1 MAAGK
6 IERLQMAE
14 PIVDQEADDALDP
27 QETDGVAAK
36 RKRFRIIAAAV
47 VLLLL
52 IAGALGYYFLVM
64 QVDDTKA
71 EAPEDKSAE
80 AAIYVPAPEMIVNLR
95 TPDGQSAFL
104 KINFAIAAHD
114 EAAGEM
120 LQERMP
126 EIRDALQPFLRE
138 LRPEDL
144 AGSAGVFR
152 IKEEMTRRVKDRVG
166 PDKVDDILIQDLIQQ

>member
-1 MAAGK
+1 
-6 IERLQMAE
+6 MAE
-14 PIVDQEADDALDP
+14 PELEQEADDLLNPEESQALA
-27 QETDGVAAK
+27 TK
-36 RKRFRIIAAAV
+36 RKRIRIIAAAV

-64 QVDDTKA
+64 QKGDAKEKA
-71 EAPEDKSAE
+71 AEDKAAE

-120 LQERMP
+120 LKERMP

-166 PDKVDDILIQDLIQQ
+166 ADKIDDILIQDMIQQ

>member
-1 MAAGK
+1 
-6 IERLQMAE
+6 MAE
-14 PIVDQEADDALDP
+14 PELDLEADDLLDP
-27 QETDGVAAK
+27 KEAEEVAAK
-36 RKRFRIIAAAV
+36 RKRFRIIAAAAA
-47 VLLLL
+47 LLLL

-64 QVDDTKA
+64 DHGNTEEKA
-71 EAPEDKSAE
+71 PKDESAE
-80 AAIYVPAPEMIVNLR
+80 AAIYVPVPEMIVNLR

-120 LQERMP
+120 LKERVP
-126 EIRDALQPFLRE
+126 DIRDALQPFLRE

-144 AGSAGVFR
+144 AGSAGVLR

-166 PDKVDDILIQDLIQQ
+166 PDKIDDILIQDMIQQ

>member
-1 MAAGK
+1 
-6 IERLQMAE
+6 MAE
-14 PIVDQEADDALDP
+14 PALDQEADDLLDP
-27 QETDGVAAK
+27 QESTDVAAK
-36 RKRFRIIAAAV
+36 RKRLKIIAAVVAV
-47 VLLLL
+47 LLL
-52 IAGALGYYFLVM
+52 IAGGLGYYFLVM
-64 QVDDTKA
+64 EHGDGKQ
-71 EAPEDKSAE
+71 EAAEDKAAE

-104 KINFAIAAHD
+104 KINFSIAAHD

-152 IKEEMTRRVKDRVG
+152 IKEEMTRRVKNRVG
-166 PDKVDDILIQDLIQQ
+166 PDMVDDILIQDLIQQ

>member
-1 MAAGK
+1 
-6 IERLQMAE
+6 MAE
-14 PIVDQEADDALDP
+14 PVVDQEADDLLDP

-36 RKRFRIIAAAV
+36 RKRFRIIAAV
-47 VLLLL
+47 VALLLL

-64 QVDDTKA
+64 QHDDTKA

>member
-1 MAAGK
+1 
-6 IERLQMAE
+6 MAE
-14 PIVDQEADDALDP
+14 PELDQEADDLLDP
-27 QETDGVAAK
+27 QESDIAAAK
-36 RKRFRIIAAAV
+36 RKRFRIIAAV
-47 VLLLL
+47 VALLLL
-52 IAGALGYYFLVM
+52 IAGGLGYYFLVM
-64 QVDDTKA
+64 QHSDTEKKVS
-71 EAPEDKSAE
+71 EDKSDE

-104 KINFAIAAHD
+104 KINFAIAAPD

-120 LQERMP
+120 LKERMP
-126 EIRDALQPFLRE
+126 DIRDALQPFLRE

-166 PDKVDDILIQDLIQQ
+166 ADKIDDILIQDLIQQ

>member
-1 MAAGK
+1 
-6 IERLQMAE
+6 MAE
-14 PIVDQEADDALDP
+14 PELDQDADGLPDT
-27 QETDGVAAK
+27 EESEVVAAK
-36 RKRFRIIAAAV
+36 RKRFRIIAAV
-47 VLLLL
+47 VALLLL

-64 QVDDTKA
+64 QHGETKEA
-71 EAPEDKSAE
+71 APEDKPAE

-120 LQERMP
+120 LKERMP

-166 PDKVDDILIQDLIQQ
+166 PDKIDDILIQDLIQQ

>member
-1 MAAGK
+1 
-6 IERLQMAE
+6 MAE
-14 PIVDQEADDALDP
+14 PALDQEADDLLDP
-27 QETDGVAAK
+27 QESTDVAAK
-36 RKRFRIIAAAV
+36 RKRLKIIAAVVAV
-47 VLLLL
+47 LLL
-52 IAGALGYYFLVM
+52 IAGGLGYYFLVM
-64 QVDDTKA
+64 EHGDGKQ
-71 EAPEDKSAE
+71 EAAEDKAAE

-104 KINFAIAAHD
+104 KINFSIAAHD

-152 IKEEMTRRVKDRVG
+152 IKEEMARRVKNRVG
-166 PDKVDDILIQDLIQQ
+166 PDMVDDILIQDLIQQ

>member
-1 MAAGK
+1 
-6 IERLQMAE
+6 MAE
-14 PIVDQEADDALDP
+14 PEIDQEADDLLDP
-27 QETDGVAAK
+27 QESDVVAAK
-36 RKRFRIIAAAV
+36 RKRFRIIAAV
-47 VLLLL
+47 VALLLL
-52 IAGALGYYFLVM
+52 IAGGLGYYFLVM
-64 QVDDTKA
+64 QHGDTEKKV
-71 EAPEDKSAE
+71 PEDKSAE

-120 LQERMP
+120 LKERMP
-126 EIRDALQPFLRE
+126 DIRDALQPFLRE

-166 PDKVDDILIQDLIQQ
+166 ADKIDDILIQDLIQQ

>member
-1 MAAGK
+1 
-6 IERLQMAE
+6 MAE
-14 PIVDQEADDALDP
+14 PALDQEADDLLDP
-27 QETDGVAAK
+27 QESTDVAAK
-36 RKRFRIIAAAV
+36 RKRLKIIAAVVAV
-47 VLLLL
+47 LLL
-52 IAGALGYYFLVM
+52 IAGGLGYYFLVM
-64 QVDDTKA
+64 EHGDGKEKA
-71 EAPEDKSAE
+71 AEDKAAE

-152 IKEEMTRRVKDRVG
+152 IKEEMTRRVKNRVG
-166 PDKVDDILIQDLIQQ
+166 PDMVDDILIQDLIQQ

>member
-1 MAAGK
+1 
-6 IERLQMAE
+6 MAE
-14 PIVDQEADDALDP
+14 PALDQEADDLLDP
-27 QETDGVAAK
+27 QESTDVAAK
-36 RKRFRIIAAAV
+36 RKRLKIIAAVVAV
-47 VLLLL
+47 LLL
-52 IAGALGYYFLVM
+52 IAGGLGYYFLVM
-64 QVDDTKA
+64 EHGDGKQ
-71 EAPEDKSAE
+71 EAAEDKAAE

-152 IKEEMTRRVKDRVG
+152 IKEEMTRRVKNRVG
-166 PDKVDDILIQDLIQQ
+166 PDMVDDILIQDLIQQ

>member
-1 MAAGK
+1 
-6 IERLQMAE
+6 MAE
-14 PIVDQEADDALDP
+14 PELDQEADDLLDP
-27 QETDGVAAK
+27 QESQDVAAK
-36 RKRFRIIAAAV
+36 RKRFRIIAAV
-47 VLLLL
+47 VALLLL
-52 IAGALGYYFLVM
+52 VAGALGYYFLVM
-64 QVDDTKA
+64 QHGDTEEK
-71 EAPEDKSAE
+71 APEDKSAE

-120 LQERMP
+120 LKEQMP

-166 PDKVDDILIQDLIQQ
+166 PDKINDILIQDMIQQ

>member
-1 MAAGK
+1 
-6 IERLQMAE
+6 MAE
-14 PIVDQEADDALDP
+14 PELDQETDDLLDP
-27 QETDGVAAK
+27 QESDGVAAK
-36 RKRFRIIAAAV
+36 RKRFRIIAAAL

-52 IAGALGYYFLVM
+52 IAGGLGYYFLVM
-64 QVDDTKA
+64 QHGDAKA
-71 EAPEDKSAE
+71 EAPEEKSAK
-80 AAIYVPAPEMIVNLR
+80 AAIYVPAAEMIVNLR

-104 KINFAIAAHD
+104 KINFAITAHD
-114 EAAGEM
+114 KEAEEM
-120 LQERMP
+120 LKERMP

>member
-1 MAAGK
+1 
-6 IERLQMAE
+6 MAE
-14 PIVDQEADDALDP
+14 PELDLEADDLLDP
-27 QETDGVAAK
+27 KETEEVAAK
-36 RKRFRIIAAAV
+36 RKRFRIIAAAAA
-47 VLLLL
+47 LLLL

-64 QVDDTKA
+64 DHGNTEEKA
-71 EAPEDKSAE
+71 PKDESAE
-80 AAIYVPAPEMIVNLR
+80 AAIYVPVPEMIVNLR

-120 LQERMP
+120 LKERVP
-126 EIRDALQPFLRE
+126 DIRDALQPFLRE

-144 AGSAGVFR
+144 AGSAGVLR

-166 PDKVDDILIQDLIQQ
+166 PDKIDDILIQDMIQQ

>member
-1 MAAGK
+1 
-6 IERLQMAE
+6 MAE
-14 PIVDQEADDALDP
+14 PALDQDADDLLDP
-27 QETDGVAAK
+27 QESTDVAAK
-36 RKRFRIIAAAV
+36 RKRLKIIAAVVAV
-47 VLLLL
+47 LLL
-52 IAGALGYYFLVM
+52 IAGGLGYYFLVM
-64 QVDDTKA
+64 EHGDGKQ
-71 EAPEDKSAE
+71 EAAEDKAAE

-104 KINFAIAAHD
+104 KINFSIAAHD

-152 IKEEMTRRVKDRVG
+152 IKEEMTRRVKNRVG
-166 PDKVDDILIQDLIQQ
+166 PDMVDDILIQDLIQQ

>member
-1 MAAGK
+1 
-6 IERLQMAE
+6 MAE
-14 PIVDQEADDALDP
+14 PELDQETDDLLDP
-27 QETDGVAAK
+27 QESDGVAAK
-36 RKRFRIIAAAV
+36 RKRFRIIAAAL

-52 IAGALGYYFLVM
+52 IAGGLGYYFLVM
-64 QVDDTKA
+64 QHGDAKA
-71 EAPEDKSAE
+71 EAPEEKSAK

-104 KINFAIAAHD
+104 KINFAITAHD
-114 EAAGEM
+114 KEAEEM
-120 LQERMP
+120 LKERMP

>member
-1 MAAGK
+1 
-6 IERLQMAE
+6 MAE
-14 PIVDQEADDALDP
+14 PELDQEADDLLDP
-27 QETDGVAAK
+27 KESDAVAAK
-36 RKRFRIIAAAV
+36 RKRIRIIAAAV
-47 VLLLL
+47 ALLLL
-52 IAGALGYYFLVM
+52 IAGGLGYYFLVM
-64 QVDDTKA
+64 QHGDTKKNA
-71 EAPEDKSAE
+71 SEDKSAE

-120 LQERMP
+120 LKERMP

-144 AGSAGVFR
+144 AGSAGVLR

-166 PDKVDDILIQDLIQQ
+166 PDKIDDILIQDMIQQ

>member
-1 MAAGK
+1 
-6 IERLQMAE
+6 MAE
-14 PIVDQEADDALDP
+14 PALDQEADDLLDP
-27 QETDGVAAK
+27 QESTDVAAK
-36 RKRFRIIAAAV
+36 RKRLKIIAAVVA
-47 VLLLL
+47 VLLLV
-52 IAGALGYYFLVM
+52 AGGLGYYFLVM
-64 QVDDTKA
+64 EHGDGKQ
-71 EAPEDKSAE
+71 EAAEDKAAE

-104 KINFAIAAHD
+104 KINFSIAAHD

-152 IKEEMTRRVKDRVG
+152 IKEEMTRRVKNRVG
-166 PDKVDDILIQDLIQQ
+166 PDMVDDILIQDLIQQ

>member
-1 MAAGK
+1 
-6 IERLQMAE
+6 MAE
-14 PIVDQEADDALDP
+14 PELDQEADDLLDP
-27 QETDGVAAK
+27 QESGDVAAK
-36 RKRFRIIAAAV
+36 RKRLRIIAGV
-47 VLLLL
+47 VALLLL

-64 QVDDTKA
+64 QHDDTEEKA
-71 EAPEDKSAE
+71 PKDKSAE
-80 AAIYVPAPEMIVNLR
+80 AAIYVPVPEMIVNLR

-120 LQERMP
+120 LKEQMP

-166 PDKVDDILIQDLIQQ
+166 PDKIDDILIQDMIQQ